1 VSTLTIDDVRALV
14 RPDRVHRR
22 VYTDPAVF
30 DLEMERIFGRAWLY
44 VAHESQ
50 LASPGDFVRA
60 RLGRADVVVTRGRD
74 GRVHVLHNRCA
85 HRGAQFCSARR
96 GRAQSFIC
104 PYHGW
109 SFALDGTLEGL
120 PHRQSYPPGFR
131 LEDPENHLARAPRVE
146 SYRGFVFASL
156 AAAGPGLR
164 EHLGEMTDAIDNLID
179 RAPDGEIALS
189 DNSFH
194 LEYRGNWKLHH
205 ENATDVFHPGFVHE
219 SSVSTASRAAAPAS
233 GIDDG
238 QTREMLRANGFTPRE
253 WQGIELIGL
262 AGGHSYMSG
271 FYKSGVLAPQQEDP
285 VRAEYRAALE
295 ARHGA
300 ARAGAILGM
309 DRFNNLVYPD
319 ISINAQYH
327 QLRVVHPVAPDRTVV
342 SSYCFRLKGAPEG
355 IYHRAVRFLTNLG
368 SPASMIFSDDVEV
381 FARCQAGLADRD
393 DEWVDL
399 QRGYGTD
406 TAQGEGRWSSRAT
419 ELPIRVQFGA
429 WLRYMTDPA
438 ATGAATRAVA

>member
-1 VSTLTIDDVRALV
+1 MTSDDLRGLV

-22 VYTDPAVF
+22 LYTDPAIF
-30 DLEMERIFGRAWLY
+30 DLEMERLFGRAWLY

-50 LASPGDFVRA
+50 LAKPGDFVRA
-60 RLGRADVVVTRGRD
+60 RLGRAEVMVTRGRD
-74 GRVHVLHNRCA
+74 GRIHVLHNRCA
-85 HRGAQFCSARR
+85 HRGARLCTADR
-96 GRAQSFIC
+96 GHTQSFIC

-109 SFALDGTLEGL
+109 SFASDGALEGV
-120 PHRQSYPPGFR
+120 PHRQSYPTGFR
-131 LEDPENHLARAPRVE
+131 LDDPENHLARAPRVD

-156 AAAGPGLR
+156 SASGPGLR
-164 EHLGEMTDAIDNLID
+164 DHLGEMTDAIDNLID
-179 RAPDGEIALS
+179 RAPEGEIEMS

-219 SSVSTASRAAAPAS
+219 SSVSTAGRAPAATGG

-271 FYKSGVLAPQQEDP
+271 FYKSGVLSPQQDDAL
-285 VRAEYRAALE
+285 RAEYRRALE
-295 ARHGA
+295 ARHGVERTA
-300 ARAGAILGM
+300 AILGM

-327 QLRVVHPVAPDRTVV
+327 QLRVVHPVAVDRTII

-368 SPASMIFSDDVEV
+368 SPASMIFSDDAEI
-381 FARCQAGLADRD
+381 FGRCQAGLSASA

-399 QRGYGTD
+399 QRGYGMD
-406 TAQGEGRWSSRAT
+406 GPNAGGRWQSRAT

-429 WLRYMTDPA
+429 WLRYMTDGSG
-438 ATGAATRAVA
+438 GAMRVVA